1 MLGPVVG
8 IDLSAFVVAANI
20 CSNKVNVL
28 FAVSIRRRS
37 YFGETHILPLVQQF
51 RRGHPELIVDLRLSD
66 RYTNIADAGID
77 LTIRMGELEDF
88 KINITPIISNRASGL
103 PNGLAVVDGRL
114 NEIPVVRAMRRRLA
128 IDAVCARTGEGA

>member
-1 MLGPVVG
+1 M
-8 IDLSAFVVAANI
+8 
-20 CSNKVNVL
+20 
-28 FAVSIRRRS
+28 
-37 YFGETHILPLVQQF
+37 PLVQQF

-66 RYTNIADAGID
+66 RYTNIADVGID

-114 NEIPVVRAMRRRLA
+114 NEIPVVLAMRRRLA
-128 IDAVCARTGEGA
+128 IDAVCA

>member
-1 MLGPVVG
+1 MDPVEPYRLRSPG
-8 IDLSAFVVAANI
+8 ATIHWRT
-20 CSNKVNVL
+20 L
-28 FAVSIRRRS
+28 FKTAIRGFTALLRSGRPS

-88 KINITPIISNRASGL
+88 EINLTPIISN
-103 PNGLAVVDGRL
+103 
-114 NEIPVVRAMRRRLA
+114 
-128 IDAVCARTGEGA
+128 